1 MAVSLKDLRKK
12 ILSNFKLRGL
22 QLSNDATLALMQY
35 LEPYK
40 ESEHF
45 LNIIDQIIDAVQ
57 KQDLKTP
64 QVSRNVL
71 EAAVEECNTETDSD
85 ADKALILIDAFSI
98 PSFTYNPD
106 QRKFIPMST
115 ESLSLFPG
123 AGFKA
128 KLFRERYNL
137 LHQRTLRHELFSPPV
152 LGQTGRE
159 STPKFKLNTVERLLS
174 SCGLDDKL
182 IVLGMLSQLKEG
194 KFHLED
200 TTGAV
205 ELDLSQCVF
214 QTGMFVESSIV
225 LAEGLYN
232 DGIFHVGGIGF
243 PPIESAKESRDYFGS
258 VNFFGGPSVVC
269 ASNSIKYQAMM
280 EQHMDSSFVIL
291 SDIFL
296 DDKKVLTRL
305 GQLFDGFV
313 DCPPVAFIL
322 MGDFTSKPYGSE
334 KNKIFKESF
343 KELSDLMLG
352 YPALMEKS
360 QFYFVPGPMD
370 PGPGKVSPRPPIPS
384 TLVSDVINRVPNA
397 HFTSNPCRL
406 QFCTREIV
414 IYRNDILN
422 KVSRHC
428 IRFPAEGT
436 DICHHFARSVLSQ
449 AHLCPLPIHSSP
461 AYWMYDYAFRLYP
474 LPDLVVIGDKCDPYS
489 VAMDECCL
497 TNPGSFS
504 KNGFEF
510 KVYLPHAKT
519 IEDSKLP

>member
-1 MAVSLKDLRKK
+1 MALRKK
-12 ILSNFKLRGL
+12 ILCNFKLQGL
-22 QLSNDATLALMQY
+22 QLSNDATLTLVQHLEQY
-35 LEPYK
+35 ED
-40 ESEHF
+40 SEH
-45 LNIIDQIIDAVQ
+45 LLVMIDQIIEAVQ

-64 QVSRNVL
+64 QVSGEVL
-71 EAAVEECNTETDSD
+71 EAALEECGTSTSLD
-85 ADKALILIDAFSI
+85 ADNALILIDAFSI
-98 PSFTYNPD
+98 PQFVYNPS
-106 QRKFIPMST
+106 QRKFIPVPM
-115 ESLSLFPG
+115 ESLSLFPS
-123 AGFKA
+123 AEMKA

-137 LHQRTLRHELFSPPV
+137 LHQRTLRHKLFSPPV
-152 LGQTGRE
+152 LGGQ
-159 STPKFKLNTVERLLS
+159 SVPKFKLSTVERLLS
-174 SCGLDDKL
+174 SSGLDDKL
-182 IVLGMLSQLKEG
+182 IVLGMLSQMKEG

-225 LAEGLYN
+225 LAEGIYN
-232 DGIFHVGGIGF
+232 DGVFHVGGIGL
-243 PPIESAKESRDYFGS
+243 PPIESAKEFRDYFGS

-269 ASNSIKYQAMM
+269 ASSSIKYQGMM
-280 EQHMDSSFVIL
+280 DQHVSSTIVIL
-291 SDIFL
+291 SDLFL
-296 DDKKVLTRL
+296 DDKKVLAKL
-305 GQLFDGFV
+305 GQLFSGFLGV
-313 DCPPVAFIL
+313 PPIAFIF
-322 MGDFTSKPYGSE
+322 MGDFSSKPYGPD
-334 KNKIFKESF
+334 KNKRFKEGF

-360 QFYFVPGPMD
+360 LFYFVPGPMD

-384 TLVSDVINRVPNA
+384 TLVSDVANRIPNA

-428 IRFPAEGT
+428 ITFPTEGT
-436 DICHHFARSVLSQ
+436 DMCHHFARSVLSQ

-461 AYWMYDYAFRLYP
+461 TYWMYDHAFRLYP
-474 LPDLVVIGDKCDPYS
+474 PPDLVVIGDKCDPYS
-489 VAMDECCL
+489 VELDDCFL

-510 KVYLPHAKT
+510 KVYQAHAGT
-519 IEDSKLP
+519 VEESRIVLN